1 MQTRS
6 DPRPPRGLSIAA
18 LILLAVLCLG
28 IIATSQ
34 TLWAAAPPPLGGGVS
49 QGLF

>member
-6 DPRPPRGLSIAA
+6 DPRPPRVVSLAA
-18 LILLAVLCLG
+18 LVLLAVLCLG

-34 TLWAAAPPPLGGGVS
+34 TLWAAPPPLGGWDL
-49 QGLF
+49 QGRF